1 MGKTNLEHPHTRCSC
16 YTPVVLVLTLDTATP
31 YLVLGLPHAERAVR
45 LERRHAEVLWPALE
59 AFLRQAG
66 VELGAV
72 EGIAVGRGPGS
83 YTGLRVGIAAGLG
96 LARGLGIPITGVD
109 TLEAVALRYQG
120 QVTVIQRTRNELCYT
135 ARYGV
140 EGGRV
145 QVLSPPQRARLAEI
159 QPSGLVSIDQ
169 PPSGQALAALGV
181 AALKAQRT
189 GVEPLYL

>member
-1 MGKTNLEHPHTRCSC
+1 M
-16 YTPVVLVLTLDTATP
+16 VLVLALDTATP
-31 YLVLGLPHAERAVR
+31 YLVLGLPHAERAMR
-45 LERRHAEVLWPALE
+45 LERRHAEVLWPELE

-66 VELGAV
+66 VGLGAI

-140 EGGRV
+140 EGERV

-159 QPSGLVSIDQ
+159 QPSGLVAIDE
-169 PPSGQALAALGV
+169 PPSGQALAALGL